1 MTTDTRKNNILCIY
15 TQRFPYGKG
24 ETFFETELPFLSEA
38 FEKIYILPET
48 KRLGYEE
55 DSRDDYY
62 NRQRFMS
69 LPANCTVI
77 DTESKFSSLLGG
89 RDILRKLGFK
99 SFVVKFSSFLPL
111 LFSVVSKD
119 FVSFRENPREFVFTL
134 FKLYLMAE
142 ESVETIEAID
152 GEEILHY
159 SYMMYERA
167 TILSILNRMGV
178 VEKFIAR
185 GHGNDIYRENYGA
198 YSARYRGFELA
209 RIERLFTVSEHM
221 KRYISAEYPQYDKKI
236 TTSYLGVG
244 EHRRNPPF
252 AGRYRIVTVSNVIP
266 LKRVDR
272 MLGIL
277 ERIDIGLE
285 WIHFG
290 SGPLFEELKK
300 KADEL
305 MGRKEN
311 IKILLPGRISNSD
324 LIEFY
329 GREHVSI
336 FMNLSLTE
344 GLPVS
349 IMEALSVGIPIIA
362 TNVGGTA
369 ESIPDKSF
377 LLGKDF
383 DDEEAV
389 GYIYDILNMDEK
401 DYLGLRERS
410 FALYRERFSAERNYA
425 KFVREVSNL

>member
-1 MTTDTRKNNILCIY
+1 MTTDVKKNNILCIY

-24 ETFFETELPFLSEA
+24 ETFFETELPFLSKA
-38 FEKIYILPET
+38 FKKIYILPET

-55 DSRDDYY
+55 DSQDDYY
-62 NRQRFMS
+62 NLQRFMS

-99 SFVVKFSSFLPL
+99 SFIVRFSSFLPL
-111 LFSVVSKD
+111 LFSVASKD
-119 FVSFRENPREFVFTL
+119 FVSFGENPREFVFTL
-134 FKLYLMAE
+134 FKLYLMAK
-142 ESVETIEAID
+142 ESAEIIKAID
-152 GEEILHY
+152 EGEILHY

-198 YSARYRGFELA
+198 YSARFRRFELA
-209 RIERLFTVSEHM
+209 RIERLFTVSKHM
-221 KRYISAEYPQYDKKI
+221 KRYISVEYPQYDKKI

-252 AGRYRIVTVSNVIP
+252 AGKYRVVTVSNVIP

-277 ERIDIGLE
+277 EQIDIGLE

-290 SGPLFEELKK
+290 SGPLLEELKK
-300 KADEL
+300 KADKL
-305 MGRKEN
+305 MGRKKN

-369 ESIPDKSF
+369 EAIPDKSF
-377 LLGKDF
+377 LLKKDF
-383 DDEEAV
+383 DDKEAV
-389 GYIYDILNMDEK
+389 KYIYDILNMDER

-410 FALYRERFSAERNYA
+410 FALYKDRFSAERNYA
-425 KFVREVSNL
+425 EYIHNISNL